1 MLCIPLETTFELLP
15 AFFLTALDGACS
27 NLHFTFF
34 LGDFALIEPN
44 KKRKITSHGPIKNIS
59 PPLERKRVPW
69 EKMEK
74 DYIKLHIIS
83 SKLIR
88 IPRSRNVVV
97 VHILQSIRIGP

>member
-1 MLCIPLETTFELLP
+1 MVH
-15 AFFLTALDGACS
+15 AQ

-44 KKRKITSHGPIKNIS
+44 KKRKITSHGPIKNLS
-59 PPLERKRVPW
+59 PPLERKRVPY

-83 SKLIR
+83 SKLIH
-88 IPRSRNVVV
+88 IPRSRNVVA
-97 VHILQSIRIGP
+97 VHILQSVRIGP